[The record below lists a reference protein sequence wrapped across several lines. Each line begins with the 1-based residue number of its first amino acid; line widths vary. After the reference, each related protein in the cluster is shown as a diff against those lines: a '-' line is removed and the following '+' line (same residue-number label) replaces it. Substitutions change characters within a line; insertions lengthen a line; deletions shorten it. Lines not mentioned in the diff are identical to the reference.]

1 MLLFCLFFFSLF
13 LLLFFLFFFFCFFFF
28 FLDKMFSKK
37 QVSNQEQDTKSSLLE
52 KPDVDDQERVDIVV
66 ETTDHN
72 KLYYTLTKNPPIP
85 LTVAVAFQVT
95 V

>member
-1 MLLFCLFFFSLF
+1 MY
-13 LLLFFLFFFFCFFFF
+13 
-28 FLDKMFSKK
+28 SKR
-37 QVSNQEQDTKSSLLE
+37 QGSNQELDTKSSLLE
-52 KPDVDDQERVDIVV
+52 KPDVDDEKRVDIVV

-85 LTVAVAFQVT
+85 LTVAVAVQVT